1 MKTSSVLVN
10 LVWRIKDCLLC
21 KSDEH
26 SHSELEGLP
35 KGCCCLTHLMPVF
48 YFYALWK
55 HQKSR
60 GFLMLSKDI
69 EIEHW
74 SEIDLIWW
82 MQFLMISKYRRRI
95 LRPWETSMM
104 EIFLQKLSTPLV
116 IHVSQSHIIK
126 VTLSKPPV
134 FAISA
139 YNATLSKDF
148 LKSKIGKDSTF
159 EGKIMTVLQS
169 HLNLR

>member
-1 MKTSSVLVN
+1 
-10 LVWRIKDCLLC
+10 
-21 KSDEH
+21 
-26 SHSELEGLP
+26 
-35 KGCCCLTHLMPVF
+35 
-48 YFYALWK
+48 
-55 HQKSR
+55 
-60 GFLMLSKDI
+60 
-69 EIEHW
+69 
-74 SEIDLIWW
+74 
-82 MQFLMISKYRRRI
+82 
-95 LRPWETSMM
+95 MM
-104 EIFLQKLSTPLV
+104 EIFLQKLRTPLV

-126 VTLSKPPV
+126 VTLSNPPV

>member
-1 MKTSSVLVN
+1 MNAVLNDIQVSEAYFKTLRN
-10 LVWRIKDCLLC
+10 IYDGNIFAKT
-21 KSDEH
+21 K
-26 SHSELEGLP
+26 
-35 KGCCCLTHLMPVF
+35 
-48 YFYALWK
+48 YA
-55 HQKSR
+55 
-60 GFLMLSKDI
+60 
-69 EIEHW
+69 
-74 SEIDLIWW
+74 
-82 MQFLMISKYRRRI
+82 
-95 LRPWETSMM
+95 
-104 EIFLQKLSTPLV
+104 PLV

>member
-1 MKTSSVLVN
+1 
-10 LVWRIKDCLLC
+10 
-21 KSDEH
+21 
-26 SHSELEGLP
+26 
-35 KGCCCLTHLMPVF
+35 
-48 YFYALWK
+48 
-55 HQKSR
+55 
-60 GFLMLSKDI
+60 
-69 EIEHW
+69 
-74 SEIDLIWW
+74 
-82 MQFLMISKYRRRI
+82 
-95 LRPWETSMM
+95 MM

-126 VTLSKPPV
+126 VALSKPPV